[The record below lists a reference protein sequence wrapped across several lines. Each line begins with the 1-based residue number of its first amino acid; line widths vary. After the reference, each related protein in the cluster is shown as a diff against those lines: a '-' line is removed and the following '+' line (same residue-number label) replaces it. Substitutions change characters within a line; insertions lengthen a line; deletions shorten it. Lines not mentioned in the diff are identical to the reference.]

1 MTNTSDRKNFGAPFA
16 IKELTEAGQFEG
28 HCAVFGNID
37 LQGDKIRKSA
47 FLHTIEET
55 KGHWPVLFGHDT
67 GRVVGFSTYAEEDS
81 KGLYVRGEFTLDSN
95 EGKDAHAVVR
105 HAQKLKQPFGMS
117 IGYRIRENGAE
128 VDARTGIRVLH
139 DLDILE
145 FSVVPLPANPK
156 ARMTGVKSDDWTIRD
171 LEQYL
176 RDGGLSK
183 EAAIAIAAGGFKALD
198 RRDADE
204 GKDDE
209 LRDAMA
215 LMSWVAKETFLLKER

>member
-1 MTNTSDRKNFGAPFA
+1 
-16 IKELTEAGQFEG
+16 
-28 HCAVFGNID
+28 
-37 LQGDKIRKSA
+37 
-47 FLHTIEET
+47 
-55 KGHWPVLFGHDT
+55 
-67 GRVVGFSTYAEEDS
+67 
-81 KGLYVRGEFTLDSN
+81 
-95 EGKDAHAVVR
+95 
-105 HAQKLKQPFGMS
+105 
-117 IGYRIRENGAE
+117 
-128 VDARTGIRVLH
+128 
-139 DLDILE
+139 
-145 FSVVPLPANPK
+145 
-156 ARMTGVKSDDWTIRD
+156 

>member
-1 MTNTSDRKNFGAPFA
+1 MDYREFPFEIKTASDEEDGFVSGYAS
-16 IKELTEAGQFEG
+16 
-28 HCAVFGNID
+28 VFGGPPD
-37 LQGDKIRKSA
+37 LQGDIMVRGCFKD
-47 FLHTIEET
+47 TIEST
-55 KGHWPVLFGHDT
+55 PGWPMLFGHSMSKCC
-67 GRVVGFSTYAEEDS
+67 GFWTKAVEDHR
-81 KGLYVRGEFTLDSN
+81 GLLM
-95 EGKDAHAVVR
+95 EGQLTMESPEGAAAAAIVR
-105 HAQKLKQPFGMS
+105 HGSKLKLPFGLS
-117 IGYRIRENGAE
+117 IGYAVNPQGYKVDGDVRKLTSVTLHEVSLVPIPACGRARVTRIKQG
-128 VDARTGIRVLH
+128 
-139 DLDILE
+139 
-145 FSVVPLPANPK
+145 S
-156 ARMTGVKSDDWTIRD
+156 DWTIRD